1 MMKKL
6 LSIAAMAAISVSV
19 FTACSDDG
27 TPGPD
32 PSPVNAGEGVFV
44 VNAGTMGNIPGSL
57 TFIGNDGG
65 TLQDAFAKA
74 NNNMAL
80 GDTPNDAIV
89 YGSKLYIVVN
99 GDYCVWVVD
108 RRKLNVLK
116 QISTTAL
123 MGSDKGKQPRRI
135 VAAGGSVYIS
145 TFDGYIA
152 AIDTTD
158 YTMTACYAAGS
169 YPEGM
174 AVANG
179 KLYVANSDL
188 GQNKNPSISEIDL
201 ATGNVTDHKD
211 ALITNPVSIATMG
224 SAMYVLDSGWYDDNW
239 AQHDAGI
246 RKIENGTIEKLAD
259 ATFMA
264 ADARNGLVYYINSA
278 YGAEGATVTYSVYDT
293 KTGETR
299 QFITGD
305 GVDSPAAIAVD
316 PVNGDVY
323 ISSYRISPDTG
334 YADYAAD
341 GYVNRYRADGTLVA
355 SYDAG
360 VGPTALAFNYHMT
373 YE

>member
-6 LSIAAMAAISVSV
+6 LSFAAMAAISVSV

-65 TLQDAFAKA
+65 TLQYAFAKA

-293 KTGETR
+293 RTGRTR

-323 ISSYRISPDTG
+323 ISSYRINPDTG

-341 GYVNRYRADGTLVA
+341 GYVNRYRADGTFVA

>member
-158 YTMTACYAAGS
+158 YTMNAYYTAGS

-323 ISSYRISPDTG
+323 ISSYRINPDTG
-334 YADYAAD
+334 YTDYAAD

>member
-188 GQNKNPSISEIDL
+188 SQNKNPSISEIDL
-201 ATGNVTDHKD
+201 ATGNATDHKD
-211 ALITNPVSIATMG
+211 ALITNPVSIATVG

-264 ADARNGLVYYINSA
+264 ADARNGLVYYVNSA

-293 KTGETR
+293 RTGKTR

-323 ISSYRISPDTG
+323 ISSYRINPDTG
-334 YADYAAD
+334 YADYTAD
-341 GYVNRYRADGTLVA
+341 GYVNRYRADGTFVA
-355 SYDAG
+355 RYDAG

>member
-74 NNNMAL
+74 NNMAL

-188 GQNKNPSISEIDL
+188 SQNKNPSISEIDL

-211 ALITNPVSIATMG
+211 ALITNPVSIATVG

-264 ADARNGLVYYINSA
+264 ADARKGLVYYVNSA

-293 KTGETR
+293 RTGKTR

-323 ISSYRISPDTG
+323 ISSYRINPDTG

-355 SYDAG
+355 SYDTG

>member
-74 NNNMAL
+74 NNMAL

-99 GDYCVWVVD
+99 GEHRVWVVD

-135 VAAGGSVYIS
+135 VAAGGNVYVS
-145 TFDGYIA
+145 TFDGYVA
-152 AIDTTD
+152 AIDTVN
-158 YTMTACYAAGS
+158 YTMAYCYRAGS

-201 ATGNVTDHKD
+201 ATGNATDHKD
-211 ALITNPVSIATMG
+211 ALITNPVSIATVG

-293 KTGETR
+293 RTGKTR

-323 ISSYRISPDTG
+323 ISSYRINPDTG
-334 YADYAAD
+334 YADYTAD
-341 GYVNRYRADGTLVA
+341 GYVNRYRADGTFVA
-355 SYDAG
+355 KYDAG

>member
-99 GDYCVWVVD
+99 GEHRVWVVD

-123 MGSDKGKQPRRI
+123 MGSDKGTLPRRI
-135 VAAGGSVYIS
+135 VAAGGNVYIS

-179 KLYVANSDL
+179 KLYVANSNL

-201 ATGNVTDHKD
+201 ATGNATDHKD
-211 ALITNPVSIATMG
+211 ALITNPVSIATVG

-264 ADARNGLVYYINSA
+264 ADARNGLVYYVNSA

-293 KTGETR
+293 RTGKTR

-323 ISSYRISPDTG
+323 ISSYRINPDTG
-334 YADYAAD
+334 YADYTAD
-341 GYVNRYRADGTLVA
+341 GYVNRYRADGTFVA
-355 SYDAG
+355 RYDAG

>member
-74 NNNMAL
+74 NNMAL
-80 GDTPNDAIV
+80 GYTPNDAIV

-99 GDYCVWVVD
+99 GDNRVWVVD

-123 MGSDKGKQPRRI
+123 MGSDKGNLPRRI
-135 VAAGGSVYIS
+135 VAAGGNVYIS

-179 KLYVANSDL
+179 KLYVANSNL

-211 ALITNPVSIATMG
+211 ALITNPVSIATVG
-224 SAMYVLDSGWYDDNW
+224 GAMYVLDSGWYDDNW

-264 ADARNGLVYYINSA
+264 ADALGGLVYYVNSA

-293 KTGETR
+293 RTGGTR

-323 ISSYRISPDTG
+323 ISSYRINPDTG
-334 YADYAAD
+334 YADYTAD
-341 GYVNRYRADGTLVA
+341 GYVNRYRADGTFVA
-355 SYDAG
+355 RYDAG